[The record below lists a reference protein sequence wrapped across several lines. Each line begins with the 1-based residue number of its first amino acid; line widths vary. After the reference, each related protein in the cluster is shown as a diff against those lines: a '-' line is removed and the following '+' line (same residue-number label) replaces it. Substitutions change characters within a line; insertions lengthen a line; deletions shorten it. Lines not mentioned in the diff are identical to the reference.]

1 VTVPPFLRPSDILR
15 LSDVGHLVKQND
27 NSKIGMVLQVRIY
40 PKIVT
45 AGLAVVTIYLIA
57 VNETTLDG
65 SRAGS
70 VEEALI
76 D

>member
-15 LSDVGHLVKQND
+15 LSDVDHLVKQND